1 MGSKREEE
9 QVKRPIQ
16 ARSPSMRDALLVD
29 GMADRGSRIL
39 SEIKE
44 VKEIEICDKIMLGEE
59 RQQRREAGQAS

>member
-1 MGSKREEE
+1 MGNKRKEE
-9 QVKRPIQ
+9 QVKGPIQ

-29 GMADRGSRIL
+29 GMSDRGSRIL

-44 VKEIEICDKIMLGEE
+44 VKEIEIRDKIMLGEE